1 VTMQIISHP
10 VSVTAYE
17 NSTASLICR
26 AEGSGPI
33 TYRWAKLNG
42 EIADSRAE
50 GIN

>member
-1 VTMQIISHP
+1 MTVQITGHP